1 MIVSLYE
8 YTSGFK
14 KFKEKFPSKEK
25 LYSLLTGKKVN
36 DKDYEHV
43 LKVWDRSEMKIIK
56 YYHGLY
62 IKYDVT
68 LLAVSF
74 EKLRNSSLNS

>member
-14 KFKEKFPSKEK
+14 NFKEKLPSKEK

-43 LKVWDRSEMKIIK
+43 LK
-56 YYHGLY
+56 
-62 IKYDVT
+62 
-68 LLAVSF
+68 A
-74 EKLRNSSLNS
+74 